1 MMTDTRPARRRPARR
16 TDEEAADERLH
27 DALTDL
33 VTFARCDD
41 VEESILGAV
50 LLNWRRVWPSVDG
63 RVFVGDFADTKRAA
77 VFEAILAVVA
87 RKGDVD
93 LATVASEL
101 GARVEAIG
109 GAQYLAELR
118 EACGTVA
125 HIDSWVRALSE
136 TAAKRRGQQVMVD
149 ALTAAQTRPFEEFLG
164 IASTLHEALEGRTVA
179 NDLAPVDE
187 IMLDVFERI
196 QTTAATGKVGRTTGL
211 RDLDAVTGG
220 YTGGQLIVIAARPAM
235 GKTSL
240 VIETAAKATIEAK
253 ANGEEGAFLFFSLEM
268 PKTEIVQR
276 MTASRARVSESV
288 IRRSK
293 LNEEH
298 MKALAKEANVVAALP
313 ILVADAMVYVEDI
326 VSACRQARLKYGRVI
341 GVAIDYL
348 QLMRWR
354 GAQKNTSP
362 EQVVSEISRALKG
375 LAKELDCAIQVL
387 SQLNRDCEKRP
398 NKRPMLA
405 DLRQSGAIEQ
415 DADAV
420 LFIYRE
426 EVYKRDTEDKGIAE
440 LILGKQRHGP
450 TGIVRTRFFKE
461 FTHFEDMPHP
471 ADGLRDFDGYG
482 GASGDPGTESAE
494 GDDSMP
500 PWNPEG

>member
-1 MMTDTRPARRRPARR
+1 MSTERSTRRRRPRR

-41 VEESILGAV
+41 VEESILGAI
-50 LLNWRRVWPSVDG
+50 LYNWRRVWPSVDG

-149 ALTAAQTRPFEEFLG
+149 ALTAAQTRPFDEFLG
-164 IASTLHEALEGRTVA
+164 IASKLHEALKGRTVE
-179 NDLAPVDE
+179 NDLTSVGDV
-187 IMLDVFERI
+187 MLDVFDRI
-196 QTTAATGKVGRTTGL
+196 ENTATSGKVGRTTGL

-220 YTGGQLIVIAARPAM
+220 CTGGQAIVIAARPGM

-240 VIETAAKATIEAK
+240 VIEMVTAAAIEAQSR
-253 ANGEEGAFLFFSLEM
+253 GEEGALLIFSLEM

-276 MTASRARVSESV
+276 MTASRARVSESA
-288 IRRSK
+288 IRQSR
-293 LNEEH
+293 LNETS
-298 MKALAKEANVVAALP
+298 MKALAREANVVSGLP
-313 ILVADAMVYVEDI
+313 ILVAEKITYIEDI
-326 VSACRQARLKYGRVI
+326 IAACRQARLKHKRVI
-341 GVAIDYL
+341 GVALDYL
-348 QLMRWR
+348 QLARWR

-362 EQVVSEISRALKG
+362 EQVVSEISRALKE
-375 LAKELDCAIQVL
+375 LAKELDCAVFVL

-405 DLRQSGAIEQ
+405 DLRQSGAVEQ
-415 DADAV
+415 DADVV
-420 LFIYRE
+420 LFIYRD

-440 LILGKQRHGP
+440 IIIGKQRHGAL
-450 TGIVRTRFFKE
+450 GIVRTRFFKE
-461 FTHFEDMPHP
+461 FTHFESLPHA

>member
-1 MMTDTRPARRRPARR
+1 MNPEARPLRRRARR
-16 TDEEAADERLH
+16 TDAEIGDEQLH

-33 VTFARCDD
+33 ITFARCDD
-41 VEESILGAV
+41 VEESILGAI
-50 LLNWRRVWPSVDG
+50 LYNWRRVWPSIEG
-63 RVFVGDFADTKRAA
+63 RVVAADFADTKRGA
-77 VFEAILAVVA
+77 VFEAALAVVA
-87 RKGDVD
+87 HKGDVD
-93 LATVASEL
+93 VATVASEL
-101 GARVEAIG
+101 GARIEAVG
-109 GAQYLAELR
+109 GPQYLAELR
-118 EACGTVA
+118 DACGTVA

-136 TAAKRRGQQVMVD
+136 TAAKRRAQQVMVD
-149 ALTAAQTRPFEEFLG
+149 ALTAAQTRPFDEFLAV
-164 IASTLHEALEGRTVA
+164 ASTLHEALAGRTVE
-179 NDLAPVDE
+179 NDLTPVDE
-187 IMLDVFERI
+187 IMLDVFERL
-196 QTTAATGKVGRTTGL
+196 QNTATHGKIGRTTGL

-220 YTGGQLIVIAARPAM
+220 YTGGQVIVIAARPAM
-235 GKTSL
+235 GKTSH
-240 VIETAAKATIEAK
+240 VIETATAASIEAK
-253 ANGEEGAFLFFSLEM
+253 ANGEHGVFLFFSLEM

-276 MTASRARVSESV
+276 MIASRARVSESV
-288 IRRSK
+288 IRQSTI
-293 LNEEH
+293 NQD
-298 MKALAKEANVVAALP
+298 ALTALTNEANVVSALP
-313 ILVADAMVYVEDI
+313 ILVAEKIVYVEDI
-326 VSACRQARLKYGRVI
+326 VAACRQARLKYGKVI

-415 DADAV
+415 DADVV

-450 TGIVRTRFFKE
+450 TGIVRTRFLKQ
-461 FTHFEDMPHP
+461 FTHFEDLRN
-471 ADGLRDFDGYG
+471 AGEGLRDFDGYG

-494 GDDSMP
+494 GDEPMP
-500 PWNPEG
+500 PWNPED